1 VKNRP
6 EIARRLTELV
16 RVESYTMPLERQG
29 KYFFTKRQPD
39 ENQPS
44 IYVRRGLHGGDERL
58 VDAAKLS
65 ADQNTSLHID
75 DVSKDGDLLVYGVQE
90 GGADEQTI
98 RLFDLSKRLDLPD
111 VLPRARYGQ
120 VGLAPDKLGLYYSKV
135 ESSGTMVYYHR
146 LGTSVGSDLLIFG
159 KKFNDETFGPMQ
171 LMESRRRAS
180 ISTPRICVTRML

>member
-1 VKNRP
+1 MKIRFDLLYLLLTLMTAGTAADKPAEIRGGGGVNLPPPPPTEAKPVSDNINGTTLTDPYRWLEDAHSPATRAWIESQVRYTEDYLSQVKNRP

-65 ADQNTSLHID
+65 ADQNTSVHID
-75 DVSKDGDLLVYGVQE
+75 DVSKDGLRERNATCGQKQE
-90 GGADEQTI
+90 
-98 RLFDLSKRLDLPD
+98 
-111 VLPRARYGQ
+111 
-120 VGLAPDKLGLYYSKV
+120 
-135 ESSGTMVYYHR
+135 
-146 LGTSVGSDLLIFG
+146 
-159 KKFNDETFGPMQ
+159 
-171 LMESRRRAS
+171 
-180 ISTPRICVTRML
+180 